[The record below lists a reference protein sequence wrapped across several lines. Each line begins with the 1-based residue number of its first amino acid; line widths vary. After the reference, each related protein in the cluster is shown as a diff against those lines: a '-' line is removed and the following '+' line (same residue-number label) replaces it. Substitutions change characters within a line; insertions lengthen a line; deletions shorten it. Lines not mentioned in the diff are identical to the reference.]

1 MKYTVQ
7 VTGYH
12 ATIIEDVEGRYPSIL
27 LAVKAV
33 IRAAKDTDITGI
45 NLNGAHYKI
54 MDDFTGGLLRD
65 SQIILMTTGIFE
77 QDQGLF
83 TRFKLALAQL
93 ISTWLSDRAYKTKLK
108 TSKAGY
114 LRNGILDSTLKGPFD
129 ARLEPLSYRSIKR
142 RMHKH

>member
-12 ATIIEDVEGRYPSIL
+12 ATIMEDVEGRYPSIL

-45 NLNGAHYKI
+45 NLNGVHHKI

-83 TRFKLALAQL
+83 TRIKLVLTQL
-93 ISTWLSDRAYKTKLK
+93 ISTWLSDQAYKAKTKK
-108 TSKAGY
+108 TGY
-114 LRNGILDSTLKGPFD
+114 LRNEILDSTLKGPFD